1 LLRALLVLT
10 AFTVAWLTSA
20 SARADE
26 ATAPV
31 MSMMSMM
38 STGLPSAP
46 MTRASSAALASRAPS
61 SLPSPSALPVIGKA
75 PLCDPRGAITFAAAP
90 QMQEVEVTLDT
101 GMTAEDCLASSYRE
115 SYRAAPGRAPLPID
129 ALRASSDAA
138 VLTAVAEPAACAR
151 ELTPAPVA
159 SRSCSRPGFRSTVD
173 RPPRA

>member
-1 LLRALLVLT
+1 
-10 AFTVAWLTSA
+10 
-20 SARADE
+20 
-26 ATAPV
+26 
-31 MSMMSMM
+31 
-38 STGLPSAP
+38 
-46 MTRASSAALASRAPS
+46 
-61 SLPSPSALPVIGKA
+61 
-75 PLCDPRGAITFAAAP
+75 
-90 QMQEVEVTLDT
+90 
-101 GMTAEDCLASSYRE
+101 MTAEDCLASSSRRE